1 MTTNTTPDRNNTGKT
16 KTLMFYSLF
25 MVGMLI
31 ALIPFWQAA
40 AASCIILCF
49 VFLTAYSIRR
59 KETAP
64 SLYRHHAHF
73 IIRTC
78 WISAFISLITLVPV
92 CFWMVSSIDYSAFE
106 ICARN
111 LDRTAD
117 TIQVFEASKPCVDP
131 FIADNMRA
139 LVIAT
144 LAAAAPVLIYT
155 YDRIIKGVWF
165 ASREDGLPNVKS
177 WF

>member
-59 KETAP
+59 KETLH
-64 SLYRHHAHF
+64 SIVTTL
-73 IIRTC
+73 
-78 WISAFISLITLVPV
+78 ISLFVPAG
-92 CFWMVSSIDYSAFE
+92 SQRSYH
-106 ICARN
+106 
-111 LDRTAD
+111 
-117 TIQVFEASKPCVDP
+117 
-131 FIADNMRA
+131 
-139 LVIAT
+139 
-144 LAAAAPVLIYT
+144 
-155 YDRIIKGVWF
+155 
-165 ASREDGLPNVKS
+165 
-177 WF
+177 